1 MTMVIRAGV
10 EPSLGLV
17 AGAALAAGAREG
29 RFDRELPFAVE
40 RPPRRGAE
48 TGPGW
53 QARRCAGREARPGT
67 IRNGFIASAVA
78 ALVLSACGQAAP
90 RQETVAVETPG
101 SILIVPE
108 GTPIITP
115 GPPVNP
121 GTQVV
126 LVTPGNPLS
135 TAGPPVATSRIPVPA
150 APTQLPAAPT
160 PVSTAGVPI
169 SATEI
174 VSLLSNRTVYAR
186 YTIDTGTLRAGDPW
200 VEYYRPDGQYYY
212 KDQRRSFVGRWSVA
226 NGKLCYSENASTACG
241 AVYRAG
247 ETIYF
252 TQDSPGTGQGRV
264 VGNSTRIVSG
274 DVERLA
280 GGFGQP

>member
-10 EPSLGLV
+10 EPSLGL
-17 AGAALAAGAREG
+17 AGAALAAGARAG
-29 RFDRELPFAVE
+29 RFGRELSFAIE
-40 RPPRRGAE
+40 RPPRPGAG
-48 TGPGW
+48 T
-53 QARRCAGREARPGT
+53 GT
-67 IRNGFIASAVA
+67 IRSGFIASAVA
-78 ALVLSACGQAAP
+78 VFVLSACGQAAP
-90 RQETVAVETPG
+90 RQETVAVEAPG
-101 SILIVPE
+101 STLIVPA
-108 GTPIITP
+108 GTQIITP
-115 GPPVNP
+115 GPPANP

-126 LVTPGNPLS
+126 LVTPGTPVS
-135 TAGPPVATSRIPVPA
+135 AAGSPVFTPVPPIS
-150 APTQLPAAPT
+150 APRASVPAAPT

-186 YTIDTGTLRAGDPW
+186 YAINTGTLRAGDPW

-226 NGKLCYSENASTACG
+226 NGKLCYSENASTVCG

-247 ETIYF
+247 DTIYF
-252 TQDSPGTGQGRV
+252 TQDSPGTGQGKV
-264 VGNSTRIVSG
+264 VGNSTRIVPG

-280 GGFGQP
+280 GGFGQS